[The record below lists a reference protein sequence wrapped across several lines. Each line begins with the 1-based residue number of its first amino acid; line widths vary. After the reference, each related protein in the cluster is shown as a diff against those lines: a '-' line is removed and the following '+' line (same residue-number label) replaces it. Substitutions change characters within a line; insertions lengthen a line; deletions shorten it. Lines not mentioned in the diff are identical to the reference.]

1 MIGELHAFLKKNHE
15 KLEITLE
22 IDRVERHDGWLLVR
36 FENRISKKKKN
47 AFGFWQ
53 WINLIAISRQSM
65 SEKWNE

>member
-36 FENRISKKKKN
+36 FENRISKKKNKKN
-47 AFGFWQ
+47 AFGSE
-53 WINLIAISRQSM
+53 LI
-65 SEKWNE
+65 